1 MKGPIVVDTRWLAE
15 HGNDADVRIVDV
27 RPPPFYAQGHLP
39 GAVNLPMFLLA
50 NPAAGAPDVELVSSR
65 LGNAGISRDTHVV
78 AYDDGIGP
86 TAAQLFWVLAYLCHP
101 RASVLDG
108 GITRWAHEGR
118 GWEYTHNRVTPAT
131 YAAEGPDLHV
141 LATLEDVRAAIDS
154 DDAVILDVRTPS
166 EYLGLRRTAGRNGH
180 VPGAV
185 NIDWQDNLSAG
196 NDDIPRLLDDREL
209 HLMYESAGVT
219 PDKLVLVH
227 CQTGVRSSET
237 FMVLKEL
244 GYPRV
249 ANYVAGWQ
257 EWGNRTDTPV
267 ESA

>member
-1 MKGPIVVDTRWLAE
+1 MRLLVVEDDVRLCDVLRRGLGEQGHVVDVAHDGEQGEAW
-15 HGNDADVRIVDV
+15 
-27 RPPPFYAQGHLP
+27 AQGVP
-39 GAVNLPMFLLA
+39 
-50 NPAAGAPDVELVSSR
+50 
-65 LGNAGISRDTHVV
+65 
-78 AYDDGIGP
+78 Y
-86 TAAQLFWVLAYLCHP
+86 
-101 RASVLDG
+101 
-108 GITRWAHEGR
+108 
-118 GWEYTHNRVTPAT
+118 
-131 YAAEGPDLHV
+131 
-141 LATLEDVRAAIDS
+141 
-154 DDAVILDVRTPS
+154 DAVILDVRTPS